1 MKNVLAVLIG
11 ILVLLGIVSLSEAKD
26 KKKDASAEP
35 AKKELPEGGWKDV
48 KATPPHLVKA
58 SYRMDGGSIII
69 HFSNLSKEKTIRI
82 KYHATWKKN
91 ENGKWVEDSSVEGM
105 TIRLRKHEDL
115 KKEIHT
121 RSKDVKDVSVT
132 AEADEVS

>member
-11 ILVLLGIVSLSEAKD
+11 ISVLLSVVSFTEAKD
-26 KKKDASAEP
+26 KKKDGTAEP
-35 AKKELPEGGWKDV
+35 AKKQQEGGWKDV

-58 SYRMDGGSIII
+58 SYRMDGGTIVI

-82 KYHATWKKN
+82 KFHATWKKN
-91 ENGKWVEDSSVEGM
+91 QNGKWVEDSSVEGM

-121 RSKDVKDVSVT
+121 RSKDVKDVSITV
-132 AEADEVS
+132 EADEVS